1 MVDYWN
7 KCNKN
12 DIDVICNVAILCENE
27 YVITTCTCPIKLMTN
42 NDWFIW
48 EKYSKVGFKRCWHSC
63 WITVTTPVS
72 LND

>member
-27 YVITTCTCPIKLMTN
+27 YVITTCTCPIKPMTN
-42 NDWFIW
+42 KDWFIW
-48 EKYSKVGFKRCWHSC
+48 EK
-63 WITVTTPVS
+63 
-72 LND
+72 